1 MNKYK
6 LGILYVISNSRT
18 RKDNKASLVCR
29 ITYLKKRKQFSTGLF
44 INPILWNS
52 KQQLVKPP
60 EPDADYINSQL
71 SLIRT
76 KLNQAFLFLQVKG
89 TDFNVQDIYIQYK
102 GETNKKDFGVMEVYN
117 LYSARIKKL
126 IGIDIK
132 QVTYQKYLESG
143 VHLKGFIKHKFKAK
157 DIQFKAIRSSFL
169 THYEYYLKV
178 EKNLQQ
184 STLNKAIQRFRRV
197 VKYALAED
205 YLAKDPF
212 ILYKAKRV
220 KKEVVFLSPEQLKKL
235 EETDFKITRTQQIK
249 DMFVFCCYTGLG
261 FKEMSELK
269 KKAIK
274 KEFDGELWLSIHRN
288 KTNKAYKVPL
298 LPKARE
304 VMDKYQNDSDF
315 AFEGVSN
322 TKFNAYLKEIA
333 DVVGIEFNLTHH
345 IARKTFAS
353 TVLLYNDVPME
364 IVSSLLGH
372 SKMQTTQESYGK
384 VVEKRISQEMSRL
397 KGKKQV

>member
-1 MNKYK
+1 MNTLFLLYK
-6 LGILYVISNSRT
+6 SKLNS
-18 RKDNKASLVCR
+18 KGKCAIKCR
-29 ITYLKKRKQFSTGLF
+29 ITYKKRRKEFAIGQS
-44 INPILWNS
+44 INPSLWNS

-60 EPDADYINSQL
+60 ELDAELINSQI

-89 TDFNVQDIYIQYK
+89 TDFNVEDIYKQYK
-102 GETNKKDFGVMEVYN
+102 GETNKKDFGIMEVYN
-117 LYSARIKKL
+117 LHSARIKKL

-143 VHLKGFIKHKFKAK
+143 VHLKGFIKHKFKSK

-169 THYEYYLKV
+169 TNYEYYLKT

-197 VKYALAED
+197 VKYAISED
-205 YLAKDPF
+205 YLSKDPF

-235 EETDFKITRTQQIK
+235 EETAFKIIRIQYIK
-249 DMFVFCCYTGLG
+249 DLFIFCCYTGLG

-274 KEFDGELWLSIHRN
+274 KEFDGELWLNIHRN
-288 KTNKAYKVPL
+288 KTGKLYKVPL
-298 LPKARE
+298 LPKANE
-304 VMDKYQNDSDF
+304 IMEKYENDGNF
-315 AFEGVSN
+315 VFEGVSN
-322 TKFNAYLKEIA
+322 TKFNLYLKEIA
-333 DVVGIEFNLTHH
+333 DVVGIDFNLTHH

-364 IVSSLLGH
+364 IVSKLLGH
-372 SKMQTTQESYGK
+372 SSMKVTQDSYGK
-384 VVEKRISQEMSRL
+384 VVQRKISLEMERL
-397 KGKKQV
+397 KGR